1 MDYKDVIGRKVHV
14 IMDRPAGSYHP
25 RNHDIYYPINYG
37 YIEDVIAPDGSGQ
50 DVYVLG
56 KEEPLD
62 TFDGIVIAVFHRTND
77 IEDKW
82 IAAPEGVDF
91 TDEEIL
97 KSIHFVEQ
105 FFEGYLCR

>member
-56 KEEPLD
+56 KEEPLE
-62 TFDGIVIAVFHRTND
+62 TFDGIVI
-77 IEDKW
+77 
-82 IAAPEGVDF
+82 PP
-91 TDEEIL
+91 
-97 KSIHFVEQ
+97 VE
-105 FFEGYLCR
+105 FLTCWRMMSASAIIIGI